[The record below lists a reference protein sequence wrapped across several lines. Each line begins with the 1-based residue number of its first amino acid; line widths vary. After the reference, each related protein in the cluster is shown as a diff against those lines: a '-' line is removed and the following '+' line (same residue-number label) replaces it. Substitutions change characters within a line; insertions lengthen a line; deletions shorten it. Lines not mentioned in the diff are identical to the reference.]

1 VATLLRDNVAML
13 LRDNVD
19 KLLRDNMD
27 TLLRDN
33 GNGHG
38 YWADNYY
45 GWKFV
50 DKDKGVKEW

>member
-1 VATLLRDNVAML
+1 MATLLRDNVAML

-33 GNGHG
+33 GNDHG

-45 GWKFV
+45 GWMFV
-50 DKDKGVKEW
+50 DKDKGVK

>member
-1 VATLLRDNVAML
+1 MATLLRDNVAML

-19 KLLRDNMD
+19 K
-27 TLLRDN
+27 LLRDN